1 MSDTVPD
8 TMTCIEIS
16 EPSKE
21 CDVLKPVT
29 RPVPALAG
37 DEVLIKVEAAG
48 VNRPDLAQRAGY
60 YPPPPGVTDIP
71 GLEVAG
77 TIVSIGGNV
86 SKWQIGDKVTALV
99 AGGGYAEYC
108 PAPAVQV
115 LPVPKGLSMVEA
127 AAIPETF
134 FTVWS
139 NVFDRCAIQK
149 GETLLIHGGSS
160 GIGTTAIMVAKN
172 LGNRVIVTAGSGDK
186 CQACL
191 DLGADLAINY
201 KDQDF
206 VEEVNSFTD
215 GNGADVVIDMVA
227 GDYIQRDLDC
237 QAVEGRICI
246 IAMLGG
252 AKAEVDFSKVFRKR
266 AIITGSTLRA
276 RSAEFKGKIADALLD
291 RVWPLF
297 EDGKIK
303 PIIHETVPLQQAA
316 TGHQI
321 LENGQHIGKVVLTV

>member
-1 MSDTVPD
+1 MSETLPEN
-8 TMTCIEIS
+8 MTCIEVS
-16 EPSKE
+16 EPSKA
-21 CDVLKPVT
+21 CDVLKPVS
-29 RPVPALAG
+29 RPVPTCSN
-37 DEVLIKVEAAG
+37 DEVLINVEAAG

-60 YPPPPGVTDIP
+60 YPPPPGITDIP
-71 GLEVAG
+71 GLEIAGSIVAVG
-77 TIVSIGGNV
+77 SDV
-86 SKWQIGDKVTALV
+86 SKLHIGDKVTALV

-108 PAPAVQV
+108 PAPALQV
-115 LPVPKGLSMVEA
+115 LPVPQGFSMVEA

-139 NVFDRCAIQK
+139 NVFDRCAIQE
-149 GETLLIHGGSS
+149 GETLLVHGGSS
-160 GIGTTAIMVAKN
+160 GIGTTAIMVANN
-172 LGNRVIVTAGSGDK
+172 LGNKVIITAGNDEK

-206 VEEVNSFTD
+206 VEEVNNYTD
-215 GNGADVVIDMVA
+215 GNGADVVLDMVA
-227 GDYIQRDLDC
+227 GDYVSRDLEC
-237 QAVEGRICI
+237 LAVEGRICI

-276 RSAEFKGKIADALLD
+276 RSAAFKGKIAAALES

-297 EDGKIK
+297 EKGNIK
-303 PIIHETVPLQQAA
+303 PLIHRTVPLENAA
-316 TGHQI
+316 EGHQI
-321 LENGQHIGKVVLTV
+321 LEDGKHIGKVVLTV